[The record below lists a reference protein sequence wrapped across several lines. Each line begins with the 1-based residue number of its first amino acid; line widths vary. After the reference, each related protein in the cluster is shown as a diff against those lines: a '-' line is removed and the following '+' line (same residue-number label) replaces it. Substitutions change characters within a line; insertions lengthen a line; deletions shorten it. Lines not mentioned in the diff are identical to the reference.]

1 MELSLFTPDL
11 NVIKV
16 IHVIKGTD
24 ADASLAEGLVNNAH
38 VRLGHVIKEDLNLA
52 ALCVAHHLDLMPSAV
67 FPGRLI
73 RVLC

>member
-1 MELSLFTPDL
+1 MELSLFTPELD
-11 NVIKV
+11 VIKV

-24 ADASLAEGLVNNAH
+24 ADASLAKGLVNNAH
-38 VRLGHVIKEDLNLA
+38 VRLGHVIEEDLNLA

-73 RVLC
+73 LVLC